1 VTGLLAHPPTQ
12 AELERLYHEL
22 AQIGASSVGRL
33 RPWKYRPANREAL
46 LVLAA
51 EMLRYDARL
60 LSIVLQLVLQQWA
73 SFNPLLLR
81 QQMSAMRWPQAL
93 LVVMDFA
100 KVASR
105 DAELRYF
112 RDYLAS
118 GWPRVEPVE
127 RFFLDAERP
136 GSRMAV
142 RRLGRNLQP
151 YGRWGFF
158 GSERP
163 TVDAVSKRTVGR
175 YDARTRREILS
186 ELVRRNDELTLSDYL
201 EAIDHAISRQQAL
214 LDLQRSPDLVMRG
227 HGRGARWQKRG
238 KRTTGAQKITRSEH
252 SVTGGGT
259 QRPRPG
265 G

>member
-22 AQIGASSVGRL
+22 AQIGASSVGRM
-33 RPWKYRPANREAL
+33 RPWRYRPANHEG
-46 LVLAA
+46 LVALAA

-60 LSIVLQLVLQQWA
+60 LSILLQLVLQRWA

-81 QQMSAMRWPQAL
+81 QHMRTMRWPQAL
-93 LVVMDFA
+93 LVVLDFA

-118 GWPRVEPVE
+118 GWPRVDPVE

-151 YGRWGFF
+151 YARWGFL

-175 YDARTRREILS
+175 YDARTRRQILA
-186 ELVRRNDELTLSDYL
+186 ELTRSNPELTLADYL

-227 HGRGARWQKRG
+227 HGRGARWQRRG
-238 KRTTGAQKITRSEH
+238 KPIRRKT
-252 SVTGGGT
+252 
-259 QRPRPG
+259 PG
-265 G
+265 LADPAHVR